1 MTDPSD
7 AYEIFLSYARV
18 DNERETEDEAERG
31 WVDHFQLHLLKQLR
45 RRGRADVGFWRDVAE
60 ISAADRFAPEIIK
73 GLAEAYFFL
82 PIISPTY
89 IQRPWCREE
98 LNKVSGRR
106 AQEPTID
113 QRVVPVYKLSPLEP
127 QRLPE
132 LIRGRGGYHFYEHDP
147 VTKRVKE
154 YYRYGQVKNERAYA
168 DLLDQIADYICS
180 NLPAVAAYPE
190 IVNPPAAADVVTV
203 FVANVADDMFTA
215 YGKLVTELKS
225 QGFRVVIDPE
235 RELPQDPGAAV
246 VAVDEAMQ
254 QAQLV
259 VHLLGDDAG
268 PRVGGARLV
277 DRLLDQ
283 TRAGPVP
290 RLIWAPAAL
299 FSDPTSPKAAV
310 RNRDRDAFET
320 FEKFGDY
327 RDGDSV
333 SDAPFEAFLQDLVR
347 RCHQLRSPISPAPA
361 GGAAESPSVYVVG
374 ADDDAS
380 LVHKVTGTLIEEHG
394 LNAYPC
400 SYQGSPHEIRRLHEE
415 EMRDSDAVLYCWGR
429 ASDTWLRSYT
439 REVRFAARF
448 GRENPFRAT
457 AVVVGPPCSD
467 YKQNFRS
474 ADVSLQLGQG
484 EAITAELF
492 TPLVAA
498 LGTTMTRPLAA
509 RQAETA
515 S

>member
-1 MTDPSD
+1 MTDLSD

-18 DNERETEDEAERG
+18 DNERETEDKAERG
-31 WVDHFQLHLLKQLR
+31 WVDHFQSRLLKQLR

-60 ISAADRFAPEIIK
+60 ISAADRFGPEIIK

-106 AQEPTID
+106 AREPTID
-113 QRVVPVYKLSPLEP
+113 QRIVPVYKLPLDP
-127 QRLPE
+127 QLLPE
-132 LIRGRGGYHFYEHDP
+132 LIRGRGGYHFYEQDP
-147 VTKRVKE
+147 VATSVVE
-154 YYRYGQVKNERAYA
+154 YYRRGQVQNEDAYA

-180 NLPAVAAYPE
+180 NLPAVAAYSE

-203 FVANVADDMFTA
+203 FVANVADDMFPA

-225 QGFRVVIDPE
+225 QGIRVVIDPE

-246 VAVDEAMQ
+246 VAVDEAMEE
-254 QAQLV
+254 AQLV

-268 PRVGGARLV
+268 PRVGGGARLV
-277 DRLLDQ
+277 DLLLDQ

-290 RLIWAPAAL
+290 RLIWAPATL
-299 FSDPTSPKAAV
+299 FNDPTCPEATV
-310 RNRDRDAFET
+310 CDHDRDAFEVV
-320 FEKFGDY
+320 EKFGHY
-327 RDGDSV
+327 RDGDTV
-333 SDAPFEAFLQDLVR
+333 TDASFEAFLQDLVR
-347 RCHQLRSPISPAPA
+347 RCHGLRSPISQAPA
-361 GGAAESPSVYVVG
+361 GGAAEAPSVYVVG

-380 LVHKVTGTLIEEHG
+380 LVHQVTGTLIEEHG

-400 SYQGSPHEIRRLHEE
+400 SFQGAPHEIRRLHEE

-448 GRENPFRAT
+448 GRENPFRTT
-457 AVVVGPPCSD
+457 AIVVGPPCSD

-474 ADVSLQLGQG
+474 ADVSLHLGQA

-498 LGTTMTRPLAA
+498 LGTTVTKPLAA
-509 RQAETA
+509 PLTETL